1 MGIRMSGLMSGL
13 DTEAI
18 VGALMSAQSLKKTK
32 VERSKTKLEWTQ
44 TKWADLNTKLKKLYN
59 EQVTKMQLQSSYKAK
74 KATVSDPSK
83 VNVKAGTS
91 AVNGSYSLEVKNIA
105 TTQYLTGAKINASSG
120 TDKLVDVDPSLLNK
134 EVTVTNG
141 DKTVKFEIGA
151 DMTINDFTKQLRNA
165 GLNASYD
172 TTQKRFFISSKDSGL
187 KNAFSIT
194 TTAVSDDEVAGRQAL
209 RDAVGYNSMTAD
221 NKKIID
227 SAMET
232 LKTSGVGTDEY
243 NTALD
248 NIAKAVHDT
257 KSKASTQAATTY
269 VKAKLYAENYDSYKT
284 QAEDTLKSNY
294 YNEDGTVKEELAEK
308 YGNEYDILTQEDKDK
323 LSAEKGISSKED
335 YIAAGVQKD
344 YDDAVA
350 KKADSDTTSYVNTQ
364 ISSDDAVKAQIKTA
378 AFDGVDETTI
388 GQLDEI
394 ALQKYYKTAGSETP
408 VINSFEGTKSFTD
421 EEESIKN
428 SISAAVS
435 GYAGITDRNSSL
447 SQSALTG
454 LGLADITMSADGKVL
469 VNGGANDKSNTSIPE
484 GMALIAASDSEVI
497 LNGAKLTSSTSTVS
511 ANGLDLEL
519 VGLTKEDE
527 PITFSVTTDVDGV
540 YNSVKNFLK
549 EYNAIMK
556 EMNELYNADSAKG
569 YEPLTSEQKEAM
581 TDEDVKLWEDKIK
594 NSLLRR
600 DSTLNGIIQGMRS
613 AMTSQVQYNGKSYS
627 LASFGIMT
635 STDYTEGGLFHIYGD
650 TDDATYADKDD
661 KLKKALEQDPDAVV
675 NVLSSVFTNLRKT
688 MMDKMAGSKTSSA
701 LTFYEDI
708 KMKDDLKA
716 YEKDIKAWETKL
728 ASMEDAYYK
737 KFTAMEKA
745 MAKLQSQQ
753 SNLSALFGN

>member
-74 KATVSDPSK
+74 KATVSDSSK

-91 AVNGSYSLEVKNIA
+91 AVNGSYTLEVKNIA
-105 TTQYLTGAKINASSG
+105 TTQYLTGAKIGAKSG
-120 TDKLVDVDPSLLNK
+120 KDKLVDLDPSLLNK
-134 EVTVTNG
+134 EVTVKNG

-151 DMTINDFTKQLRNA
+151 DMTINDFTKQLRSA

-172 TTQKRFFISSKDSGL
+172 TTQNRFFISSKDSGL

-194 TTAVSDDEVAGRQAL
+194 TSAVTSQEINGRQAL
-209 RDAVGYNSMTAD
+209 RDAVGYSSMTAE
-221 NKKIID
+221 NKKIVD
-227 SAMET
+227 GAMET
-232 LKTSGVGTDEY
+232 LKTSGVGTDAY
-243 NTALD
+243 NNALD
-248 NIAKAVHDT
+248 QISKAAYDTKAKA
-257 KSKASTQAATTY
+257 SNQAATTY

-284 QAEDTLKSNY
+284 KAEEDFKSKY
-294 YNEDGTVKEELAEK
+294 YNEDGTVKEEFAEK
-308 YGNEYDILTQEDKDK
+308 YGAQYDALTQEEKD
-323 LSAEKGISSKED
+323 AAGTKED
-335 YIAAGVQKD
+335 YIAEYTRGEFDEGIA
-344 YDDAVA
+344 A
-350 KKADSDTTSYVNTQ
+350 KADADTTSFVNTQ
-364 ISSDDAVKAQIKTA
+364 ISSDSDVKVQIEAA
-378 AFDGVDETTI
+378 AFSGLDEATI
-388 GQLDEI
+388 GALDEI
-394 ALQKYYKTAGSETP
+394 ALKKYYTPADSAVP
-408 VINSFEGTKSFTD
+408 VINAFEGTDSFS
-421 EEESIKN
+421 EASVKN
-428 SISAAVS
+428 DISTAVS
-435 GYAGITDRNSSL
+435 DYASITDRNDFL
-447 SQSALTG
+447 AQSALTS

-469 VNGGANDKSNTSIPE
+469 VNGGANDENNASIPE

-519 VGLTKEDE
+519 IGLTKDE
-527 PITFSVTTDVDGV
+527 PLTFSVTTDVDGI
-540 YNSVKNFLK
+540 YDSVKNFLK

-675 NVLSSVFTNLRKT
+675 NVLSSVFTNLRET
-688 MMDKMAGSKTSSA
+688 MMQKMAGSKTSSA
-701 LTFYEDI
+701 LTFYDDI
-708 KMKDDLKA
+708 KMKDDLKS
-716 YEKDIKAWETKL
+716 YEKDIKNWETKL

-737 KFTAMEKA
+737 KFTAMETA

-753 SNLSALFGN
+753 SNLSALFGGN

>member
-59 EQVTKMQLQSSYKAK
+59 EQVTKMQLQSSYKVK
-74 KATVSDPSK
+74 KATVSDSSK
-83 VNVKAGTS
+83 VNVKAGSS
-91 AVNGSYSLEVKNIA
+91 AVNGSYTLEVKNIA

-120 TDKLVDVDPSLLNK
+120 TTKLVNVDPSLLNK
-134 EVTVTNG
+134 EVTVKNG
-141 DKTVKFEIGA
+141 DKSVKFEIGA
-151 DMTINDFTKQLRNA
+151 DMTINDFTKQLRSV

-194 TTAVSDDEVAGRQAL
+194 TTAVSGQELSGRQAL
-209 RDAVGYNSMTAD
+209 KDAVGYSSMSAD
-221 NKKIID
+221 NKKIVD
-227 SAMET
+227 SAMEK
-232 LKTSGVGTDEY
+232 LKKSGVGTNAY
-243 NTALD
+243 NNALD
-248 NIAKAVHDT
+248 QISKAVYDTRAKA
-257 KSKASTQAATTY
+257 SSQAATTY

-284 QAEDTLKSNY
+284 QAEEALKSNY

-308 YGNEYDILTQEDKDK
+308 YGNEYDILTQEEKDN
-323 LSAEKGISSKED
+323 LRDEKGILTKED
-335 YIAAGVQKD
+335 YIEAGVQKNF
-344 YDDAVA
+344 DDAVA
-350 KKADSDTTSYVNTQ
+350 AKADKDTTSFVNTE
-364 ISSDDAVKAQIKTA
+364 ISSNSDVKVQIEAA
-378 AFDGVDETTI
+378 AFSGMDEATI
-388 GQLDEI
+388 GALDEI
-394 ALQKYYKTAGSETP
+394 ALKKYYTPAGSESP
-408 VINSFEGTKSFTD
+408 VINAFAGTDDFSQTDVKS
-421 EEESIKN
+421 E
-428 SISAAVS
+428 ISTAVS
-435 GYAGITDRNSSL
+435 DYASITDRNSSL
-447 SQSALTG
+447 AQSALTG

-519 VGLTKEDE
+519 IGLTKDDE
-527 PITFSVTTDVDGV
+527 PITFSVTTDVDAI
-540 YNSVKNFLK
+540 YDSVKNFLK

-650 TDDATYADKDD
+650 MDDATYADKND
-661 KLKKALEQDPDAVV
+661 KLRKALEQDPDAAVK
-675 NVLSSVFTNLRKT
+675 VLSDIFSNLRQT
-688 MMDKMAGSKTSSA
+688 MMEKMAGSKTSSA
-701 LTFYEDI
+701 LTFYDDI
-708 KMKDDLKA
+708 KMKDDLKS
-716 YEKDIKAWETKL
+716 YEKDIKSWETKL
-728 ASMEDAYYK
+728 ASMEEAYYK
-737 KFTAMEKA
+737 KFTSMEKA

-753 SNLSALFGN
+753 SNLSALFGMNN

>member
-59 EQVTKMQLQSSYKAK
+59 EQVTKMQLQSSYKSK

-83 VNVKAGTS
+83 VNVKAATN
-91 AVNGSYSLEVKNIA
+91 AVNGSYTLEVKNIA
-105 TTQYLTGAKINASSG
+105 TTQYLTGGKISAKSG
-120 TDKLVDVDPSLLNK
+120 SDKLVGIDPDLLNK

-172 TTQKRFFISSKDSGL
+172 TTQNRFFISSKESGL

-194 TTAVSDDEVAGRQAL
+194 TSAVTTDELNGRQAL
-209 RDAVGYNSMTAD
+209 KDAVGYSSMTAE
-221 NKKIID
+221 NKKLVD
-227 SAMET
+227 GAMET
-232 LKTSGVGTDEY
+232 LKTSGGDADAY
-243 NTALD
+243 NSAL
-248 NIAKAVHDT
+248 NTITKAVYDT
-257 KSKASTQAATTY
+257 KAKASTQAATTY
-269 VKAKLYAENYDSYKT
+269 VKAELYAKNYDSYKT
-284 QAEDTLKSNY
+284 KAEEEFKSKY
-294 YNEDGTVKEELAEK
+294 YNEDDTVKEELAEK
-308 YGNEYDILTQEDKDK
+308 YGAQYDAMTQEEKDTAGV
-323 LSAEKGISSKED
+323 STKED
-335 YIAAGVQKD
+335 YIAMYTKAEFDNAIAAKADADTTNFVNTQVSSDSDVKVQIE
-344 YDDAVA
+344 AVA
-350 KKADSDTTSYVNTQ
+350 KTGM
-364 ISSDDAVKAQIKTA
+364 DA
-378 AFDGVDETTI
+378 TTI
-388 GQLDEI
+388 GSLDET
-394 ALQKYYKTAGSETP
+394 ALKKYYKPADSANP
-408 VINSFEGTKSFTD
+408 VINDFEGTDDFSEAD
-421 EEESIKN
+421 IKRG
-428 SISAAVS
+428 ISTAVS
-435 GYAGITDRNSSL
+435 DYANIPDRTSSL
-447 SQSALTG
+447 AQSALTR

-469 VNGGANDKSNTSIPE
+469 VNGGANDKTNATIPE

-519 VGLTKEDE
+519 IGLTKDDE
-527 PITFSVTTDVDGV
+527 PITFSVTTDVDSI

-594 NSLLRR
+594 GSLLRR

-661 KLKKALEQDPDAVV
+661 KLRKALEQDPDAVV
-675 NVLSSVFTNLRKT
+675 NVLSSVFTNLRQT
-688 MMDKMAGSKTSSA
+688 MMQKMAGSKTSSA
-701 LTFYEDI
+701 LTFYDDI
-708 KMKDDLKA
+708 KMKDDLKN
-716 YEKDIKAWETKL
+716 YEKDIKSWETKL
-728 ASMEDAYYK
+728 ATMEEAYYK
-737 KFTAMEKA
+737 RFTSMEKA
-745 MAKLQSQQ
+745 LAKLQSQQ
-753 SNLSALFGN
+753 SNLSALFGGN